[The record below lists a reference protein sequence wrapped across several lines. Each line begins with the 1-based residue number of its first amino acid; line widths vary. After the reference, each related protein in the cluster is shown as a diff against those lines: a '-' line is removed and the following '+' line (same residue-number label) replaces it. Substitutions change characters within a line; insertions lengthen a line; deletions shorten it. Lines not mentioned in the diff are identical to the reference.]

1 MNWVQI
7 DIDLALIITFGL
19 LVFAGLQW
27 YAVDVQNNQNL
38 FKMRIEHYK
47 SFYELCNDIL
57 IRLKH
62 YAPVNPETDLG
73 MMELEEYAFEL
84 DNYIDESKFLFNQQL
99 FESEFEFTRS
109 VKEVFKRLYKSE
121 VIPLNDIEELIQKF
135 SKSKELIEG
144 YLSKNRI

>member
-1 MNWVQI
+1 MKWVQI
-7 DIDLALIITFGL
+7 DIDIALVITFGL

-27 YAVDVQNNQNL
+27 YAVHVQNNQNL

-47 SFYELCNDIL
+47 NFYELCNDIL

-84 DNYIDESKFLFNQQL
+84 NNYIDESKFLLNQQV
-99 FESEFEFTRS
+99 FASEFEFARS
-109 VKEVFKRLYKSE
+109 VEEVFRRLYRSE
-121 VIPLNDIEELIQKF
+121 IVLSSDIEELIQKF
-135 SKSKELIEG
+135 SKSKELIEE